1 MKLRVVKN
9 TSSKLQRMGELGR
22 ENRIRLMNRLSKGEK
37 PETILANADKLVQ
50 QRKGAQ
56 EKEMKLRV
64 VKNTSSK
71 LQRMGELGRENR
83 VRLMNRLSK
92 GEKPET
98 ILANAGKLVQ
108 QRKGAQEKEMKL
120 RVVKNTAAKLQMMT
134 KLNRTNRK
142 EFMDRIARGQNPE
155 IVMKNARTRAFKKMR
170 ENVRRKENVKKTWER
185 RIGQL
190 PTPEKR
196 DIITDKTRLSNKLRK
211 INKMG
216 RGNGKQWKRILAK
229 QKK

>member
-1 MKLRVVKN
+1 
-9 TSSKLQRMGELGR
+9 
-22 ENRIRLMNRLSKGEK
+22 
-37 PETILANADKLVQ
+37 
-50 QRKGAQ
+50 
-56 EKEMKLRV
+56 
-64 VKNTSSK
+64 
-71 LQRMGELGRENR
+71 
-83 VRLMNRLSK
+83 LMNRLSK